1 MKWIA
6 VGLCVFAGLSAGCK
20 KAVDKL
26 EARATKTSDTAPAT
40 SSGPYSDGG
49 NPSVLGAAQGVRKA
63 VDRLVTDNE
72 LKQLH
77 LFIVNAQDPESGR
90 LPDST
95 VTYGVIYKEDRKL
108 YNLIKDGLVVLVPNP
123 TPEGAW
129 AYVAAAPISGGFVVT
144 RQGVETMT
152 AAQFQALPK

>member
-1 MKWIA
+1 MKWISLA
-6 VGLCVFAGLSAGCK
+6 VCVGAGLGAGCK

-26 EARATKTSDTAPAT
+26 ESQATKTSDTAPAA
-40 SSGPYSDGG
+40 SAGPYSDGG
-49 NPSVLGAAQGVRKA
+49 NPSVSGAAQGVRKA
-63 VDRLVTDNE
+63 ADRVVTDNE

-77 LFIVNAQDPESGR
+77 LFILNAQDPESGR

-108 YNLIKDGLVVLVPNP
+108 YNLIKDGLVVLTPNP
-123 TPEGAW
+123 TPDGAW
-129 AYVAAAPISGGFVVT
+129 AYVKEAPTTGGFVVT

>member
-49 NPSVLGAAQGVRKA
+49 NPSVLGAAQSVRKA
-63 VDRLVTDNE
+63 ADRTVTLNE
-72 LKQLH
+72 LNNLK
-77 LFIVNAQDPESGR
+77 LFMYSAYTATGQVPSATTTFAE
-90 LPDST
+90 
-95 VTYGVIYKEDRKL
+95 VYKEDQKL
-108 YNLIKDGLVVLVPNP
+108 YNLIKDGLVVLAPNP
-123 TPEGAW
+123 TPEGVW
-129 AYVAAAPISGGFVVT
+129 AYTKAVPTTGGFVVT
-144 RQGVETMT
+144 QQGVEKMT